1 MKKFLSFFIAVALS
15 FFLVACNNGNS
26 TFLPESQINISSKT
40 ENVSSDFTSSMSE
53 QLSGESEP
61 SSVINDTIPTIQ
73 QGEKQTISDI
83 CEFYLDYSNIAAKV
97 TPPQPSKFQRTYTAD
112 VGKVY
117 VDVCIAYK
125 NLTTREVDADTLIRG
140 TLLYAGKYEYEG
152 FSIIEEDD
160 RSDFDSTDWSQIVP
174 LGTEYIHMLFSVPEE
189 VSTSNASIEANLSI
203 GKQSYK
209 IIVRKGTE
217 EQNTESKNSVT
228 QKTTGEIVKGE
239 IVATNNTEFYIDY
252 SNITEKVIP
261 PNPDGFYTYYPADTG
276 NVYVDVCFAYKN
288 MSENDIGADNTISA
302 ELVYADKYKYSGF
315 SIIEESSRSNFTY
328 TNITTIAPLT
338 TEFIH
343 YLFEL
348 PATAKSSDD
357 TIKIAFSIDGNT
369 YVYKVR

>member
-15 FFLVACNNGNS
+15 VFLVACNNGNS
-26 TFLPESQINISSKT
+26 TITPESQINISST
-40 ENVSSDFTSSMSE
+40 AENISSDFTSSMSE
-53 QLSGESEP
+53 HPSGESEP
-61 SSVINDTIPTIQ
+61 NDTIPTIQ

-97 TPPQPSKFQRTYTAD
+97 IPPQPSDFQHTYTAD
-112 VGKVY
+112 TGKVY

-125 NLTTREVDADTLIRG
+125 NLTAREVDADTLIRG

-203 GKQSYK
+203 GRQSYK

-217 EQNTESKNSVT
+217 EQNTESKNSVS

-239 IVATNNTEFYIDY
+239 TIATNNAEFYIDY
-252 SNITEKVIP
+252 SNISEKVIP
-261 PNPDGFYTYYPADTG
+261 PNPDSFYTYYPADTG

-302 ELVYADKYKYSGF
+302 ELIYADKYKYSGF
-315 SIIEESSRSNFTY
+315 SIIEESSRSDFTY

-357 TIKIAFSIDGNT
+357 TIKITFSIDGNT
-369 YVYKVR
+369 YTYKVR